1 MQDEQTAFMPHN
13 PRYSEDLR
21 QLAAEAFDL
30 SSRLCGSCRDLHA
43 LWPYIR
49 LSRTSTGIEDQASNL
64 EAQLGDLFSR
74 GLRDILIAGSADSGL
89 LALVARVG
97 ARHAPRIVVLDIC
110 ETPLELCRR
119 FANQWSLSIET
130 LRQDLLDLDVERRF
144 DIVLV
149 HGTLQFIAANRRV
162 EALARIRRAIRP
174 GGRLV
179 LLFNTSHPVAAEDAE
194 QIRADYANSVVDEL
208 RRLNVSLPVTEVAM
222 RERLYA
228 HARRREL
235 REGAFAER
243 EDVERALHAV
253 GFKVDSCA
261 EVDVKI
267 ASSVRGFVSKILK
280 RRFMAIAAPN
290 DAI

>member
-1 MQDEQTAFMPHN
+1 MPLD

-30 SSRLCGSCRDLHA
+30 SGCLCGPCRDLHA

-49 LSRTSTGIEDQASNL
+49 LSRASTGIEDRPSILAS
-64 EAQLGDLFSR
+64 QLDDLFVR
-74 GLRDILIAGSADSGL
+74 GLRDILIAGSADTGL

-119 FANQWSLSIET
+119 FANRWSLSVET
-130 LRQDLLDLDVERRF
+130 VRQDLLDLDAERHF

-149 HGTLQFIAANRRV
+149 HGTLQFIAADRRPD
-162 EALARIRRAIRP
+162 ALARIRRAIRP

-179 LLFNTSHPVAAEDAE
+179 LLFNTSRPVAAEDAE
-194 QIRADYANSVVDEL
+194 QIRADYANSVLDEL
-208 RRLNVSLPVTEVAM
+208 KRLDVPLPDTEVAM
-222 RERLYA
+222 RGRLYA

-235 REGAFAER
+235 REGAFAEPH
-243 EDVERALHAV
+243 DVVRALHAAGFEV
-253 GFKVDSCA
+253 GSCI
-261 EVDVKI
+261 ELDVKI
-267 ASSVRGFVSKILK
+267 ASSVRGFVSKISK
-280 RRFMAIAAPN
+280 RRFMAVAEPN
-290 DAI
+290 DAV